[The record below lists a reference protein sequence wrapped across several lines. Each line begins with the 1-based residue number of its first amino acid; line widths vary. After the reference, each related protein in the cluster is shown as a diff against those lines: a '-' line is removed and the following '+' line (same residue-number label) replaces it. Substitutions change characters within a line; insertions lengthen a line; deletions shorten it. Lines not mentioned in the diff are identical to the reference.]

1 MATARPTF
9 LMCPPKLYDVNYV
22 INPWMEGNLH
32 RSSREHAAAQWEQLH
47 ASLSQIAHVLLVEP
61 QPGSPDMVFTANA
74 GLVRDGI
81 VALSSFH
88 HAERQ
93 GEEPHFRKWF
103 ADSGF
108 SIREI
113 PRDTPF
119 EGEGDALFEADGTR
133 LWAGHGLRTRA
144 ASHRYLTQTW
154 DIEVLSLGLIDPRF
168 YHLDTCFCPLSNG
181 DLMYYPPAFDE
192 LSRALIEAHY
202 PASNRI
208 AVGETDALRF
218 ACNAVNV
225 GPNILLNEISPQLS
239 ADLESRGFNV
249 IQVKLSEFLKAGG
262 AAKCLVL
269 RLSEPS
275 IH

>member
-1 MATARPTF
+1 
-9 LMCPPKLYDVNYV
+9 MCPPDLYDVDYV
-22 INPWMEGNLH
+22 INPWMEGNVH
-32 RSSREHAAAQWEQLH
+32 GSSRERAVSQWKQLYAALAELANVQF
-47 ASLSQIAHVLLVEP
+47 VDP

-74 GLVRDGI
+74 GLVRGGI
-81 VALSSFH
+81 VALSRFH

-103 ADSGF
+103 SDFGF

-113 PRDTPF
+113 PRATPF
-119 EGEGDALFEADGTR
+119 EGEGDALFDRDGNR

-144 ASHRYLTQTW
+144 ASHQYLTETW
-154 DIEVLSLGLIDPRF
+154 DVEVLSLGLVDPRF

-181 DLMYYPPAFDE
+181 DVMYYPPAFDHA
-192 LSRALIEAHY
+192 SRALIETRY
-202 PASNRI
+202 PASSRI
-208 AVGETDALRF
+208 VVEEVDALRF

-225 GPNILLNEISPQLS
+225 GRTIVLNNISPLLC
-239 ADLESRGFNV
+239 AELEMRGFTV
-249 IQVKLSEFLKAGG
+249 IQVNLSEFLKAGG

-275 IH
+275 IN